1 MAVPQFQGW
10 TNPTPGPQSQPR
22 RESSARFRGQE
33 GGLSERVV
41 RICAPKRAMKPWW
54 DQVEWWEFYRASSL
68 NGRGQS
74 DPWSLQGWLQLRELK
89 QSYLAYKSADF
100 LKQPALQLLSNHSKG
115 WGHNL
120 QDLKQPETWTIPRCG
135 GNPVKISPLIHSNGH
150 RMTLRKKNTG
160 NLGPR
165 FFPWNVRLIWEFS
178 KFNLSNEIAIR
189 QLKNGTAQQAQ
200 NSARFC
206 ALPEA
211 QGRAGSACGNI
222 DQGGLLRTRN
232 TRSMCFWLFLRPIY
246 WDNGIPALQCDRW
259 KWRSKLETNPMVAMV
274 VLLLRFPTI
283 HWGGF
288 QELIDDMSIPW
299 DPKSLEIADT
309 LGKKR
314 TFGKKT
320 TFLWNMINML

>member
-1 MAVPQFQGW
+1 MA
-10 TNPTPGPQSQPR
+10 
-22 RESSARFRGQE
+22 
-33 GGLSERVV
+33 
-41 RICAPKRAMKPWW
+41 I
-54 DQVEWWEFYRASSL
+54 
-68 NGRGQS
+68 
-74 DPWSLQGWLQLRELK
+74 GWL
-89 QSYLAYKSADF
+89 Y
-100 LKQPALQLLSNHSKG
+100 
-115 WGHNL
+115 
-120 QDLKQPETWTIPRCG
+120 
-135 GNPVKISPLIHSNGH
+135 V
-150 RMTLRKKNTG
+150 KKNTG

-165 FFPWNVRLIWEFS
+165 FFPWNVRFIWEFS

-211 QGRAGSACGNI
+211 QGRAGSACGNT

-246 WDNGIPALQCDRW
+246 WDTGIPTLQCDRW

-274 VLLLRFPTI
+274 VLLLPFPTL

-309 LGKKR
+309 LGKK
-314 TFGKKT
+314 TNFWQKDDLCLKYDYAQKTIFSSKYCKFVDFWFGWYICIPG
-320 TFLWNMINML
+320 FSLSYHFWG